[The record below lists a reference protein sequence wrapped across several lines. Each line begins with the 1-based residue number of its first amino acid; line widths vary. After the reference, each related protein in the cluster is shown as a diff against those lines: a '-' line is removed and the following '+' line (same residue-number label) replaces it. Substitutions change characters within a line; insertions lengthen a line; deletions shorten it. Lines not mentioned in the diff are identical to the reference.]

1 MFRGSLALLDRI
13 QTIFPALRGVP
24 APLAAEL
31 DSLHPL
37 SLPAGSVMF
46 DLGAACTGFPLLLAG
61 EIRVQT
67 IGANGRML
75 HLYQVIPGGSCVI
88 TQSCLLGRRNYNA
101 HGSACTKVE
110 LCMLPAAL
118 FNALLAAHPPF
129 REFVFALFG
138 ERLVEL
144 MAIVDEI
151 AFKRLDQRLARLLLE
166 RGPRLRTTHQAL
178 ADELGSVREIV
189 TRLLRQFVDEGLVE
203 LARESIQILDGSG
216 LAARAR

>member
-1 MFRGSLALLDRI
+1 LSLALLDRI
-13 QTIFPALRGVP
+13 QTVFPALRGVP

-31 DSLHPL
+31 GRLQSLT
-37 SLPAGSVMF
+37 LPAGCVMF
-46 DLGAACTGFPLLLAG
+46 DVGTACSGFPLLLAG

-75 HLYQVIPGGSCVI
+75 HLYRVIPGGSCVI

-101 HGSACTKVE
+101 QGSARSEVE

-118 FNALLAAHPPF
+118 FNALLGAHPPF

-138 ERLVEL
+138 ERLIEL
-144 MAIVDEI
+144 MAIVDEV

-178 ADELGSVREIV
+178 ADDLGSVREIV
-189 TRLLRQFVDEGLVE
+189 TRLLRQFADEGLVE
-203 LARESIQILDGSG
+203 LARESIQIRDSNA
-216 LAARAR
+216 LAVRASSA

>member
-1 MFRGSLALLDRI
+1 MSLTLLNRI
-13 QTIFPALRGVP
+13 QSIFPALQGLPV
-24 APLAAEL
+24 PLAAEL
-31 DSLHPL
+31 DALRPL
-37 SLPAGSVMF
+37 TLPAGSVLF
-46 DLGAACTGFPLLLAG
+46 DVGAACGGFPLLLAG

-67 IGANGRML
+67 SGANGRML

-101 HGSACTKVE
+101 HGSARTPVE

-118 FNALLAAHPPF
+118 FNALLDAHPPF

-144 MAIVDEI
+144 MSIVDEI

-166 RGPRLRTTHQAL
+166 RGARLRTSHQAL
-178 ADELGSVREIV
+178 ADDLGSVREIV
-189 TRLLRQFVDEGLVE
+189 TRLLRQFADEGLVE
-203 LARESIQILDGSG
+203 LARESIKVLDGHG